1 MDFSNPSTDIILSVV
16 NGVPM
21 PRSDRL
27 FDLIQALRDGRLHRA
42 SDLATRLDV
51 TPRTIWRDMATLIAS
66 GMPVEGARGMG
77 YILRA
82 PITLPQMLLSATE
95 LDALRHGLRHMSRH
109 EDANLARAARTLAGK
124 IASVTPAPAGADP
137 DDPFLVPGREAVR
150 AAPHLPLLR
159 RAIRDRLRL
168 SLTYL
173 DTATQETHTDIR
185 PLRLSL
191 GGKTWS
197 LIVWC
202 EGRGAF
208 RSLRVDRILA
218 LTDTGEAVPDEPGR
232 RLADY
237 STRPPEP

>member
-1 MDFSNPSTDIILSVV
+1 
-16 NGVPM
+16 M

-27 FDLIQALRDGRLHRA
+27 FDLIQCLRDGRLHRA
-42 SDLATRLDV
+42 TDLAAHLGV

-66 GMPVEGARGMG
+66 GMPVEGARGIG

-95 LDALRHGLRHMSRH
+95 LDALRHGLRHMSR
-109 EDANLARAARTLAGK
+109 DADPNLARAARTLAGK
-124 IASVTPAPAGADP
+124 IASVTAAPAGAEP

-159 RAIRDRLRL
+159 RAIRDRQRV

-173 DTATQETHTDIR
+173 DSTGHESHSDIR

-197 LIVWC
+197 LIAWS
-202 EGRGAF
+202 EDRATF
-208 RSLRVDRILA
+208 RSFRVDRIMA
-218 LTDTGEAVPDEPGR
+218 LTDTGEAFPDEPGR

-237 STRPPEP
+237 AARPSDP